1 MKWNERNAK
10 RTTEN
15 AKAAEESARVERR
28 KRAQREPHIECV
40 CGRMACLAG
49 QQKKHAL
56 SGVVKF
62 FLFLLFMCA
71 WQMAWRKNK

>member
-28 KRAQREPHIECV
+28 KRAQREPHIDCV

-49 QQKKHAL
+49 QQKKARAQW
-56 SGVVKF
+56 SGKI
-62 FLFLLFMCA
+62 LLVFVIYVC
-71 WQMAWRKNK
+71 MADGLEKK